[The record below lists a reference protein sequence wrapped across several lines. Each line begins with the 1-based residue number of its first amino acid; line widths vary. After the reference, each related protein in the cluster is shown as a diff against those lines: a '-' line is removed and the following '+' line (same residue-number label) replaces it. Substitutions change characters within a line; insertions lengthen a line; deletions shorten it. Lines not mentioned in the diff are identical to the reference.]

1 MRSKSRYT
9 YQGDNI
15 ASTSLTSTDSE
26 SSSISISIS
35 SEKHTTAK
43 RLTSTS
49 QLISE
54 EATVYEPE
62 RDLRVFTT
70 SPTQSMVEVD
80 IADINIDVR
89 LETQSKN
96 V

>member
-1 MRSKSRYT
+1 MRSKSRYA

-35 SEKHTTAK
+35 SEKHTTTK

-49 QLISE
+49 QLTSE

-62 RDLRVFTT
+62 RDPHTTT

-89 LETQSKN
+89 P
-96 V
+96 